1 MNLVEFFSRETILNF
16 RGNQSTALISISCPG
31 DPAPLQDGWG
41 PILRLEF
48 SDLDKQEQVDWYRKN
63 TPTKV
68 ALFSREQAQAIIDF
82 IDALPQTVTQ
92 VFVHCDAGV
101 SRSAAVARFVSQ
113 KLDCPLV
120 GNDRLANAHVLA
132 TLHQVNKSWARMFGG
147 EIER

>member
-1 MNLVEFFSRETILNF
+1 MDKVSFFSRKTIVETPGDPRI
-16 RGNQSTALISISCPG
+16 ALISISCPG
-31 DPAPLQDGWG
+31 DPAPLKDGWG
-41 PILRLEF
+41 PLLRLDF
-48 SDLDKQEQVDWYRKN
+48 SDLDKQEQVDWYQKN
-63 TPTKV
+63 TQENV
-68 ALFSREQAQAIIDF
+68 ALFSREQAQAVIDF

-120 GNDRLANAHVLA
+120 GDDRLANAHVLS

-147 EIER
+147 EVER